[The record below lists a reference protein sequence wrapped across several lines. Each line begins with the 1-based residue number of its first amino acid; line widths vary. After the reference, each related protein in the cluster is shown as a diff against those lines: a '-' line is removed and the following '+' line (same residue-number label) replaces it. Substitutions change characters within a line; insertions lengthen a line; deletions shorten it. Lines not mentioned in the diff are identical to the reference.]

1 MIVTAARR
9 ITFCTSLLL
18 ALAVSARSF
27 AAAED
32 KVDYIRDVRPILAQA
47 CLKCHGVDDKARK
60 GKLRLDD
67 RESAIKPAKS
77 GETAIVPGKPDAS
90 ELVRRIFT
98 KDEDDIMPPA
108 STKVTLTEQQ
118 KQTLKKWIGEG
129 AEYKPHWAF
138 AAPKLPTIPQV
149 KQKAWARNPIDAFV
163 LAKLE
168 KEGLKPSPEADRLTL
183 VRRLYLDLIGLP
195 PTPEEADAFVK
206 DNSPDA
212 YEKLVDRLLASPHYG
227 ERWGRR
233 WLD

>member
-77 GETAIVPGKPDAS
+77 GETAIIPGKPEAS
-90 ELVRRIFT
+90 ELVRRVFT
-98 KDEDDIMPPA
+98 KDEDDVMPPA
-108 STKVTLTEQQ
+108 STKVMLTEQQ
-118 KQTLKKWIGEG
+118 KETLKKWISEG
-129 AEYKPHWAF
+129 AKYKPHWAF
-138 AAPKLPTIPQV
+138 AAPQRPTVPELPV
-149 KQKAWARNPIDAFV
+149 ELKQWVRNPIDAFV
-163 LAKLE
+163 LARLE
-168 KEGLKPSPEADRLTL
+168 KEGLKPTPEADRVTL

-195 PTPEEADAFVK
+195 PTPEEADAFLK
-206 DNSPDA
+206 
-212 YEKLVDRLLASPHYG
+212 
-227 ERWGRR
+227 
-233 WLD
+233 